1 MKDVVLTKDLPYL
14 RIELGPLNTIIDGGK
29 LPDTPDWGSYVDDGD
44 LFIHESIID
53 INGLTMVEDMTFY
66 PMSGDVQRPATS
78 MGLTEGYVQEF
89 ILVTCA
95 PVEWTQ
101 NELTDLNMWNHLP
114 GQFATNN
121 TFQNIIW
128 GQAWTWTRN
137 QNLIQNFGV
146 AVNTTLCGSGE
157 PTNGDRL
164 YVYRLARLITP
175 TGAEGSYVELP
186 ACRLLLAGEVKE
198 EAEYQQIMRM
208 RRTYELQQTYDE
220 D

>member
-14 RIELGPLNTIIDGGK
+14 RIEMGPLNTIIDGGK
-29 LPDTPDWGSYVDDGD
+29 LADTPDWGSYEDNGD

-53 INGLTMVEDMTFY
+53 INGLTMVEGMTFY

-78 MGLTEGYVQEF
+78 MGLTEGFVQEF

-101 NELTDLNMWNHLP
+101 NELTDLNIWNHLP

-175 TGAEGSYVELP
+175 TGPQGSYVELP

-198 EAEYQQIMRM
+198 EAQYQQIMRM